1 MVSSC
6 SLTALFRSSDGP
18 VKVSHFMQPVAIC
31 TKFGS
36 VVYVCDAQTNS
47 VKICT
52 SLKECAQFLK
62 AIGCLYEAFSVHSK
76 GAHDTVKSEE
86 EAIGLV
92 KKCRHMLHENTCD
105 IQGATDIKTTLNGSQ
120 GHVSARTVASVAMI
134 DTGLQ
139 RLYANLE
146 SLITGIKIC

>member
-1 MVSSC
+1 MVSSS

-18 VKVSHFMQPVAIC
+18 VKAEFRLTLVKVSHFKQPVSIC
-31 TKFGS
+31 TKFAS

-47 VKICT
+47 IKICT

-86 EAIGLV
+86 EAL
-92 KKCRHMLHENTCD
+92 
-105 IQGATDIKTTLNGSQ
+105 
-120 GHVSARTVASVAMI
+120 
-134 DTGLQ
+134 
-139 RLYANLE
+139 
-146 SLITGIKIC
+146 